1 MDVGNRG
8 DFGPQRSY
16 TLSVNTLGGIPM
28 EKFINREN
36 IKIFKQ
42 RLEATT
48 DEAQRQT
55 LLTLLAEEKAKSQ
68 QLSEGEAKTAGAGL
82 KSHREVSR

>member
-1 MDVGNRG
+1 
-8 DFGPQRSY
+8 
-16 TLSVNTLGGIPM
+16 M

-42 RLEATT
+42 KLKAPA

-55 LLTLLAEEKAKSQ
+55 LLKLLAQEEAKSQ
-68 QLSEGEAKTAGAGL
+68 QLNEGHEL
-82 KSHREVSR
+82 KKKKQSN

>member
-1 MDVGNRG
+1 
-8 DFGPQRSY
+8 
-16 TLSVNTLGGIPM
+16 M

-42 RLEATT
+42 RLEAPA

-55 LLTLLAEEKAKSQ
+55 LLKLLADEEAKSQ
-68 QLSEGEAKTAGAGL
+68 QLNKGHEPKKRSEATDQAKLSCCCRARRTGPAAKL
-82 KSHREVSR
+82 I

>member
-48 DEAQRQT
+48 DEAQQQT
-55 LLTLLAEEKAKSQ
+55 LLTLKKAKSQ